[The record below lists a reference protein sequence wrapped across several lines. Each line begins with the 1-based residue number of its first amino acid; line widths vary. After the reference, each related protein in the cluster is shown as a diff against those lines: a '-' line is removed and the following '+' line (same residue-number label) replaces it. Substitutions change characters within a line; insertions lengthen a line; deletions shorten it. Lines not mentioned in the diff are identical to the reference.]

1 MNNTSKLL
9 IRLLGLLALGA
20 STLGQAAAT
29 GDLLISG
36 GPIYTVAANQPEVE
50 AVVVGG
56 GRILFAGSREDA
68 KAWTG
73 SDTRMLDLAGK
84 TMIPG
89 FIESHGHIMSFGYS
103 LKELDLSGAATYS
116 DMVAQVAAAVATAQ
130 PGEWIIGNGWH
141 QSKWVTPPPVEV
153 KGFQTHGL
161 LSEISPD
168 NPVLLNHASGHALM
182 VNARAMQA
190 AGIDADAVVP
200 EGGEIIKDANGEP
213 TGILTEN
220 AMDLMYTVMPAHTAA
235 SNQQALGLA
244 LNELARNGITSFQD
258 AGSTQADID
267 AYRALYAQ
275 GKLSSRLWVMLAGW
289 DENLLAEWLKKGPE
303 IDADH
308 DFLTIR
314 AIKLVADGAL
324 GSRGAWLLKPYSD
337 RPDWSGS
344 ASIPMETVLTV
355 AREALQAGF
364 QLCVHAIGDRANR
377 EVLDQ
382 FETAFHGQHSDARFR
397 IEHAQHLSAQDI
409 VRFAQLGVIASMQGI
424 HLSSDRPWAI
434 DRLGIERI
442 EEGTYVWR
450 KLLDSGA
457 IIINGTDV
465 PVEPVNPIA
474 SFYALVTRKTL
485 AGLPEGGYEPTQK
498 LTRPEALRA
507 YTLNAAYGAFEEAIK
522 GSIEAGKLADFTI
535 LSGDLMTVPESQLL
549 DVQIEQTIVGGNTI
563 YLRAHQ

>member
-1 MNNTSKLL
+1 MRIALAGIFLL
-9 IRLLGLLALGA
+9 CLSAASLAEGKGELM
-20 STLGQAAAT
+20 
-29 GDLLISG
+29 IFG
-36 GPIYTVAANQPEVE
+36 GPIHTMANGQPEVE
-50 AVVVGG
+50 AVVVAD

-68 KAWTG
+68 QAWTG
-73 SDTRMLDLAGK
+73 SNTRMLDLAGK

-116 DMVAQVAAAVATAQ
+116 DMVSQVAAAVATAQ

-161 LSEISPD
+161 LSEVSPD
-168 NPVLLNHASGHALM
+168 NPVLLNHASGHAVM
-182 VNARAMQA
+182 VNARAMQV
-190 AGIDADAVVP
+190 AGIDANTVVP
-200 EGGEIIKDANGEP
+200 EGGEVIKDANGEP

-220 AMDLMYTVMPAHTAA
+220 AMDLAYRVVPPHTAA
-235 SNQQALGLA
+235 QHQAALSLA
-244 LNELARNGITSFQD
+244 LTELARNGITSFQD
-258 AGSTQADID
+258 AGSVQADLD

-289 DENLLAEWLKKGPE
+289 DEALLAEWLKKGPE

-364 QLCVHAIGDRANR
+364 QLCVHAIGDRTNR

-409 VRFAQLGVIASMQGI
+409 ARFAQLGVIASMQGI

-485 AGLPEGGYEPTQK
+485 AGLPENGYEPSQK
-498 LTRPEALRA
+498 LTRPEALSA
-507 YTLNAAYGAFEEAIK
+507 YTLNAAYGAFEENIK

-535 LSGDLMTVPESQLL
+535 LSGDIMTVPESELL
-549 DVQIEQTIVGGNTI
+549 DVQIEQTIVGGNTT
-563 YLRAHQ
+563 YQRPH

>member
-1 MNNTSKLL
+1 MRIALAGIFLL
-9 IRLLGLLALGA
+9 CLSAASLAAGKGELM
-20 STLGQAAAT
+20 
-29 GDLLISG
+29 IFG
-36 GPIYTVAANQPEVE
+36 GPIHTMANGQPEVE
-50 AVVVGG
+50 AVVVAD
-56 GRILFAGSREDA
+56 GRILFAGSRQDA
-68 KAWTG
+68 QGWT
-73 SDTRMLDLAGK
+73 SADTRMLDLAGK

-116 DMVAQVAAAVATAQ
+116 DMVAQVAAAVAAAQ

-161 LSEISPD
+161 LSEVSPD
-168 NPVLLNHASGHALM
+168 NPVLLNHASGHAVM
-182 VNARAMQA
+182 VNARAMQV
-190 AGIDADAVVP
+190 AGIDANTVVP
-200 EGGEIIKDANGEP
+200 EGGEIIKDTNGEP

-220 AMDLMYTVMPAHTAA
+220 AMDLAYRVVPPHTAA
-235 SNQQALGLA
+235 QHQAALSLA
-244 LNELARNGITSFQD
+244 LTELARNGITSFQD
-258 AGSTQADID
+258 AGSVQADLD

-289 DENLLAEWLKKGPE
+289 DEGLLAEWLKKGPE

-355 AREALQAGF
+355 AKEALQAGF

-382 FETAFHGQHSDARFR
+382 FETAFRGQHSDARFR

-409 VRFAQLGVIASMQGI
+409 ARFAQLGVIASMQGI

-485 AGLPEGGYEPTQK
+485 AGLPENGYEPSQK
-498 LTRPEALRA
+498 LTRPEALSA
-507 YTLNAAYGAFEEAIK
+507 YTLNAAYGAFEENIK

-535 LSGDLMTVPESQLL
+535 LSGDIMTVPESELL
-549 DVQIEQTIVGGNTI
+549 DVQIEQTIVGGNTT
-563 YLRAHQ
+563 YQRPH

>member
-1 MNNTSKLL
+1 MRIALAGIFLLCLSAASLAASKGELM
-9 IRLLGLLALGA
+9 IF
-20 STLGQAAAT
+20 
-29 GDLLISG
+29 G
-36 GPIYTVAANQPEVE
+36 GPIHTMANGQPEVE
-50 AVVVGG
+50 AVVVAD
-56 GRILFAGSREDA
+56 GRILFAGSRQDA
-68 KAWTG
+68 QGWT
-73 SDTRMLDLAGK
+73 SADTRMLDLAGK

-116 DMVAQVAAAVATAQ
+116 DMVAQVAAAVAAAQ

-161 LSEISPD
+161 LSEVSPD
-168 NPVLLNHASGHALM
+168 NPVLLNHASGHAVM
-182 VNARAMQA
+182 VNARAMQV
-190 AGIDADAVVP
+190 AGIDANTVVP
-200 EGGEIIKDANGEP
+200 EGGEVIKDANGEP

-220 AMDLMYTVMPAHTAA
+220 AMDLAYRVVPPHTAA
-235 SNQQALGLA
+235 QHQAALSLA
-244 LNELARNGITSFQD
+244 LTELARNGITSFQD
-258 AGSTQADID
+258 AGSVQADLD

-289 DENLLAEWLKKGPE
+289 DEALLAEWLKKGPE

-409 VRFAQLGVIASMQGI
+409 ARFAQLGVIASMQGI

-485 AGLPEGGYEPTQK
+485 AGLPENGYEPSQK
-498 LTRPEALRA
+498 LTRPEALSA
-507 YTLNAAYGAFEEAIK
+507 YTLNAAYGAFEENIK

-535 LSGDLMTVPESQLL
+535 LSGDIMTVPESELL
-549 DVQIEQTIVGGNTI
+549 DVQIEQTIVGGNTT
-563 YLRAHQ
+563 YQRPH

>member
-1 MNNTSKLL
+1 
-9 IRLLGLLALGA
+9 
-20 STLGQAAAT
+20 
-29 GDLLISG
+29 
-36 GPIYTVAANQPEVE
+36 
-50 AVVVGG
+50 
-56 GRILFAGSREDA
+56 
-68 KAWTG
+68 
-73 SDTRMLDLAGK
+73 
-84 TMIPG
+84 
-89 FIESHGHIMSFGYS
+89 
-103 LKELDLSGAATYS
+103 
-116 DMVAQVAAAVATAQ
+116 
-130 PGEWIIGNGWH
+130 
-141 QSKWVTPPPVEV
+141 
-153 KGFQTHGL
+153 
-161 LSEISPD
+161 
-168 NPVLLNHASGHALM
+168 
-182 VNARAMQA
+182 
-190 AGIDADAVVP
+190 
-200 EGGEIIKDANGEP
+200 
-213 TGILTEN
+213 
-220 AMDLMYTVMPAHTAA
+220 
-235 SNQQALGLA
+235 
-244 LNELARNGITSFQD
+244 
-258 AGSTQADID
+258 
-267 AYRALYAQ
+267 
-275 GKLSSRLWVMLAGW
+275 MLAGW
-289 DENLLAEWLKKGPE
+289 DEALLAEWLKKGPE

-409 VRFAQLGVIASMQGI
+409 ARFAQLGVIASMQGI

-485 AGLPEGGYEPTQK
+485 AGLPENGYEPSQK
-498 LTRPEALRA
+498 LTRPEALSA
-507 YTLNAAYGAFEEAIK
+507 YTLNAAYGAFEENIK

-535 LSGDLMTVPESQLL
+535 LSGDIMTVPESELL
-549 DVQIEQTIVGGNTI
+549 DVQIEQTIVGGNTT
-563 YLRAHQ
+563 YQRPH

>member
-1 MNNTSKLL
+1 MKNASKLP
-9 IRLLGLLALGA
+9 IHLLGFLALCA
-20 STLGQAAAT
+20 SPLSQAATT
-29 GDLLISG
+29 GELLIFG
-36 GPIYTVAANQPEVE
+36 GPIHTMAETQPEVE

-56 GRILFAGSREDA
+56 GRILFAGSRKDA
-68 KAWTG
+68 QAWTG

-161 LSEISPD
+161 LSEVSPD
-168 NPVLLNHASGHALM
+168 NPVLLNHASGHAVM
-182 VNARAMQA
+182 VNARAMQV
-190 AGIDADAVVP
+190 AGIDANTVVP
-200 EGGEIIKDANGEP
+200 EGGEVIKDANGEP

-220 AMDLMYTVMPAHTAA
+220 AMDLAYRVVPPHTAA
-235 SNQQALGLA
+235 QHQAALSLA
-244 LNELARNGITSFQD
+244 LTELARNGITSFQD
-258 AGSTQADID
+258 AGSVQADLD

-289 DENLLAEWLKKGPE
+289 DEALLAEWLKKGPE

-409 VRFAQLGVIASMQGI
+409 ARFAQLGVIASMQGI

-485 AGLPEGGYEPTQK
+485 AGLPENGYEPSQK
-498 LTRPEALRA
+498 LTRPEALSA
-507 YTLNAAYGAFEEAIK
+507 YTLNAAYGAFEENIK
-522 GSIEAGKLADFTI
+522 GSIETGKLADFTI
-535 LSGDLMTVPESQLL
+535 LSGDIMTVPESELL
-549 DVQIEQTIVGGNTI
+549 DVQIEQTIVGGNTT
-563 YLRAHQ
+563 YQRPH

>member
-9 IRLLGLLALGA
+9 IRLLGLLALCA
-20 STLGQAAAT
+20 STLGQAATT
-29 GDLLISG
+29 GELLIFG
-36 GPIYTVAANQPEVE
+36 GPIYTMAANQPEVA
-50 AVVVGG
+50 AVVVAD
-56 GRILFAGSREDA
+56 GRVLFAGSREDA
-68 KAWTG
+68 QAWAG
-73 SDTRMLDLAGK
+73 SDTRMLDLAGN

-103 LKELDLSGAATYS
+103 LRELDLSGAKTYS
-116 DMVAQVAAAVATAQ
+116 DIVAQVAAAVATAE
-130 PGEWIIGNGWH
+130 PGEWIIGNSWH
-141 QSKWVTPPPVEV
+141 QSKWTSPPPVEV

-161 LSEISPD
+161 LSEVSPD

-182 VNARAMQA
+182 VNARAMQI
-190 AGIDADAVVP
+190 AGINADTVVP
-200 EGGEIIKDANGEP
+200 EGGEIIKDANGEA
-213 TGILTEN
+213 TGLLTEN
-220 AMDLMYTVMPAHTAA
+220 AMDLAYRALPVKTAA
-235 SNQQALGLA
+235 DNQQALGLA

-289 DENLLAEWLKKGPE
+289 DQSLLAEWLKKGPE

-324 GSRGAWLLKPYSD
+324 GSRGAWLLQPYSD

-409 VRFAQLGVIASMQGI
+409 ARFAQLGVIASMQGI

-434 DRLGIERI
+434 DRLGIARI

-485 AGLPEGGYEPTQK
+485 AGLPENGYEPSQK

-507 YTLNAAYGAFEEAIK
+507 YTLNAAYGAFEENIK

-535 LSGDLMTVPESQLL
+535 LSRDIMTVPENELL
-549 DVQIEQTIVGGNTI
+549 AVQIEQTIVGGNTI
-563 YLRAHQ
+563 YLRHHK

>member
-1 MNNTSKLL
+1 MKNTSKLPIL
-9 IRLLGLLALGA
+9 LLGLLALCA
-20 STLGQAAAT
+20 SSPGQAAAS
-29 GDLLISG
+29 GELMIFG
-36 GPIYTVAANQPEVE
+36 GPIHTMAETQPEVE
-50 AVVVGG
+50 AVVVAD

-68 KAWTG
+68 LAWTG

-89 FIESHGHIMSFGYS
+89 FIESHGHIMSLGYS
-103 LKELDLSGAATYS
+103 LKELDLSGATTYS
-116 DMVAQVAAAVATAQ
+116 DMVAQVAAAVAAAQ

-161 LSEISPD
+161 LSEVSPD
-168 NPVLLNHASGHALM
+168 NPVLLNHASEHAVM
-182 VNARAMQA
+182 VNARAMQL
-190 AGIDADAVVP
+190 AGIDADTVVAA
-200 EGGEIIKDANGEP
+200 GGEIIKDANGEP

-220 AMDLMYTVMPAHTAA
+220 AMDLAYRAVSPHTAA
-235 SNQQALGLA
+235 QNLQALGLA

-258 AGSTQADID
+258 AGSEQADID
-267 AYRALYAQ
+267 TYRALYAQ

-289 DENLLAEWLKKGPE
+289 DETLLAEWLKKGPE

-337 RPDWSGS
+337 RPDYSGS
-344 ASIPMETVLTV
+344 ARIPMETVLTV

-364 QLCVHAIGDRANR
+364 QLCVHAIGDRTNR

-409 VRFAQLGVIASMQGI
+409 GRFAHLGVIASMQGI

-434 DRLGIERI
+434 DSLGKERI
-442 EEGTYVWR
+442 EEGAYVWR

-485 AGLPEGGYEPTQK
+485 AGLPENGYEPSQK

-507 YTLNAAYGAFEEAIK
+507 YTLNAAYGAFEENIK

-535 LSGDLMTVPESQLL
+535 LSADIMTIAENDLL
-549 DVQIEQTIVGGNTI
+549 DVQVEQTIVGGNTT
-563 YLRAHQ
+563 YLRSHQ

>member
-1 MNNTSKLL
+1 MGWQRHK
-9 IRLLGLLALGA
+9 
-20 STLGQAAAT
+20 
-29 GDLLISG
+29 
-36 GPIYTVAANQPEVE
+36 
-50 AVVVGG
+50 
-56 GRILFAGSREDA
+56 
-68 KAWTG
+68 
-73 SDTRMLDLAGK
+73 MLDLAGK

-161 LSEISPD
+161 LTEASPD
-168 NPVLLNHASGHALM
+168 NPVLLNHASGHAVM

-190 AGIDADAVVP
+190 AGIDANTVVP

-220 AMDLMYTVMPAHTAA
+220 AMDLAYRALPVKTAA
-235 SNQQALGLA
+235 DNQQALALA

-258 AGSTQADID
+258 AGSVQADLD
-267 AYRALYAQ
+267 AYRALLAA
-275 GKLSSRLWVMLAGW
+275 GKLTSRLWVMLAGW
-289 DENLLAEWLKKGPE
+289 DEALLAEWLKKGPE

-324 GSRGAWLLKPYSD
+324 GSRGAWLLAPYSD

-344 ASIPMETVLTV
+344 ANIPMETVLTV
-355 AREALQAGF
+355 AREALQSGF

-409 VRFAQLGVIASMQGI
+409 ARFAQLGVIASMQGI

-485 AGLPEGGYEPTQK
+485 AGLPEGGYEPSQK
-498 LTRPEALRA
+498 LTRLEALRA
-507 YTLNAAYGAFEEAIK
+507 YTLNAAYGAFEENVK

-535 LSGDLMTVPESQLL
+535 LSGDIMTVPENELL
-549 DVQIEQTIVGGNTI
+549 AVQIEQTIVGGNTI
-563 YLRAHQ
+563 YLRHHK